1 MSERVS
7 EQKRKYG
14 ACPLDCYES
23 VDETVCDEC
32 PFKGLQKVDIHME
45 QKVWRLR

>member
-1 MSERVS
+1 MSVS
-7 EQKRKYG
+7 EQKRKLG

-32 PFKGLQKVDIHME
+32 PFKGSWKIKLSSE
-45 QKVWRLR
+45 QKIWRD